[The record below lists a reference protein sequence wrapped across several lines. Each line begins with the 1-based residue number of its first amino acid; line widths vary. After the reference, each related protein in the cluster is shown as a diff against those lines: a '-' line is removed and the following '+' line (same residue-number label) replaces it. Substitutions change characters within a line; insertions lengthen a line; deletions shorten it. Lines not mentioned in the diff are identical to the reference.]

1 MIEAISAIPAQDI
14 KIGMADIIPSA
25 VEPTGFLDSLNNNLQ
40 QSSSMLRDVA
50 LGKDV
55 PNHELMLNFE
65 LAKQQLQLTIEIRNK
80 IVDAYQELMR
90 LQM

>member
-14 KIGMADIIPSA
+14 KIGMTDIIPSA
-25 VEPTGFLDSLNNNLQ
+25 AEPTGFLDSLNNNLQ

-50 LGKDV
+50 LGENV